1 MAERYV
7 LVKTPNENQPR
18 LVPEQSVGQE
28 LWLQEQVKL
37 HTELIPAADL
47 DLRTP
52 LLVVGRETGLGDAG
66 AADLIAV
73 DMTGEVLVVEFKR
86 GPDNP
91 DARRVVA
98 QLLDYGAQM
107 YGMRFEEFD
116 RAVARPY
123 FNSERCHAV
132 ELKGNSLEEAAL
144 SLWGRSEEESE
155 EGPAE
160 FDVSRFREKLGQRLA
175 NGHFTYVVVS
185 TRITDRVRSVL
196 EYLNRTASFRAF
208 GVELSHFADGGISVF
223 VPRTIGASSQVE
235 QPTHVSRDEFLAQL
249 TPHGREIF
257 EYLLDRLENTGERIY
272 WGTVGFSFRPV
283 FGSQSA
289 SIVYGYPSGDR
300 NDADLLQVYF
310 PQLENALLHNRAPSE
325 VYRRAT
331 EGLPGFTYTPSR
343 KTGNIRLTELFM
355 TEHVDIL
362 IAAVEG
368 LLQARDEGYAGSQ
381 PSSG

>member
-7 LVKTPNENQPR
+7 LVKTPDEKQPR

-52 LLVVGRETGLGDAG
+52 LLVVGRETGLGEAG
-66 AADLIAV
+66 SADLIAV
-73 DMTGEVLVVEFKR
+73 DMTGEVLVAEFKR

-107 YGMRFEEFD
+107 FGMTFDEFD
-116 RAVARPY
+116 RGLARRY
-123 FNSERCHAV
+123 FASERCHSPD
-132 ELKGNSLEEAAL
+132 LRGRSLEEAAL
-144 SLWGRSEEESE
+144 SLWGPAEEESE

-160 FDVSRFREKLGQRLA
+160 FDVARFRERLGRRLA
-175 NGHFTYVVVS
+175 DGRLTYVVVS

-196 EYLNRTASFRAF
+196 EYLNHTASFRAF
-208 GVELSHFADGGISVF
+208 GVEISHFADGSLSVF
-223 VPRTIGASSQVE
+223 VPRTVGGGSGVE
-235 QPTHVSRDEFLAQL
+235 PPTHVSRDEFLAQL
-249 TPHGREIF
+249 TPHGRGIF
-257 EYLLDRLENTGERIY
+257 EHLLDQLENTGERIY
-272 WGTVGFSFRPV
+272 WGTVGFSFRPS

-300 NDADLLQVYF
+300 SDADLLQVYF
-310 PQLENALLHNRAPSE
+310 PRLEDALVGNPGVAE
-325 VYRRAT
+325 AYRSAT
-331 EGLPGFTYTPSR
+331 ESLPGFAYTPSR
-343 KTGNIRLTELFM
+343 KTGNIRLTSEF
-355 TEHVDIL
+355 TAEHVDTL
-362 IAAVEG
+362 VAAVEA
-368 LLQARDEGYAGSQ
+368 LLKARDQSDADATGS
-381 PSSG
+381 PE

>member
-7 LVKTPNENQPR
+7 LVKTPNESQPR

-52 LLVVGRETGLGDAG
+52 LLVVGRETSLGEAG
-66 AADLIAV
+66 SADLIAV

-107 YGMRFEEFD
+107 YGMEFEEFD

-123 FNSERCHAV
+123 FNSERCHAP
-132 ELKGNSLEEAAL
+132 ELKGSSIEDAAL
-144 SLWGRSEEESE
+144 SLWGQTEEESE
-155 EGPAE
+155 GGPAE
-160 FDVSRFREKLGQRLA
+160 FDVVRFREKLGRRLA
-175 NGHFTYVVVS
+175 NGRFTYVVVS
-185 TRITDRVRSVL
+185 TRITDRIRSVI
-196 EYLNRTASFRAF
+196 EYLNHTASFRAF
-208 GVELSHFADGGISVF
+208 GVELSHFADGDLSVF
-223 VPRTIGASSQVE
+223 VPRTIGAGPQVE
-235 QPTHVSRDEFLAQL
+235 QPTHVSADEFLAQL

-257 EYLLDRLENTGERIY
+257 EYLLDRLENTGERVY

-300 NDADLLQVYF
+300 SNADLLQIYF
-310 PQLENALLHNRAPSE
+310 PQLEAALPGNGGAARA
-325 VYRRAT
+325 YRRAT
-331 EGLPGFTYTPSR
+331 EGLPGFAYTPSR
-343 KTGNIRLTELFM
+343 KTGNIRLTERFTTM
-355 TEHVDIL
+355 HVDTL
-362 IAAVEG
+362 MQAVQA
-368 LLQARDEGYAGSQ
+368 LLETRDENHVGS
-381 PSSG
+381 